1 MVFLLIGN
9 VCADGGPR
17 RSADGEGGISFLPVE
32 AGAFR
37 LPDPVRRGFFQLPHE
52 VGEASGRF
60 QGDEKVNVIRH
71 AADSLG
77 VCVQAIDD
85 AAKIGVEFVPPFL
98 VEDGFAVFRREDEM
112 VMQAGMG
119 GGHAETG
126 LAPLPG
132 CGVRG
137 DLVPVVSPAGAGS
150 TTGYRMGCLRH
161 RRRRFGSF
169 C

>member
-1 MVFLLIGN
+1 M
-9 VCADGGPR
+9 
-17 RSADGEGGISFLPVE
+17 
-32 AGAFR
+32 
-37 LPDPVRRGFFQLPHE
+37 
-52 VGEASGRF
+52 
-60 QGDEKVNVIRH
+60 NVIRH

-161 RRRRFGSF
+161 RQSRLPHLDPSRIGACSRWLSAATPPDDGVQNGPHPGGMPSRSV
-169 C
+169 CSIEVTRIEIGRAHV